1 MEIRFGRTAG
11 VCKLFAREIGG
22 PLGKG
27 VSWKVAGFLGKNI
40 PEKRA
45 GAGRGI
51 GGRRKQSW
59 VGGFWK
65 LRIHFVAGSRK
76 ELSWRLKKKHNLKVK
91 NCFLN
96 FTFI

>member
-1 MEIRFGRTAG
+1 MEITVRRTG
-11 VCKLFAREIGG
+11 CLCKLFAREIGG

-40 PEKRA
+40 PEERA

-51 GGRRKQSW
+51 GGRRKQSR

-65 LRIHFVAGSRK
+65 PRVHFAAGSRK
-76 ELSWRLKKKHNLKVK
+76 ELSW
-91 NCFLN
+91 
-96 FTFI
+96 